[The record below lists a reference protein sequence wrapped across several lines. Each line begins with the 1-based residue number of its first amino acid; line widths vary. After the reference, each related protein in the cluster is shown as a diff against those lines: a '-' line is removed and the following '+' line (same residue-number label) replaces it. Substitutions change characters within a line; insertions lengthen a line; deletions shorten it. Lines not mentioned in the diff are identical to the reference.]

1 MKTHVKRI
9 LMKLQLRDRVHAVVF
24 AYEVGLLTPGRWDI
38 DSIAPENARQS
49 TNKEGPIVSGG
60 NWKEMYLAA
69 RTGDL
74 DLVGFHVQMGV
85 DVDYAPGVHVDGIGR
100 VHPGRAQGRGSVPVG
115 QRSKSRID
123 VGLGRRHPLEA
134 AAHTG
139 MTLSFR

>member
-1 MKTHVKRI
+1 MI
-9 LMKLQLRDRVHAVVF
+9 GYAVVF

-74 DLVGFHVQMGV
+74 DLVRFHVQMGV
-85 DVDYAPGVHVDGIGR
+85 DVDYAHPEFMSTALVASILGGHKDVAQYLLDNGASPG
-100 VHPGRAQGRGSVPVG
+100 
-115 QRSKSRID
+115 ID
-123 VGLGRRHPLEA
+123 VGLGRRHPSRPTR
-134 AAHTG
+134 HTG